1 MYKYGRISPKLS
13 DRHQFCLIIYSIHN
27 VFWHEIPKK
36 NVWMYR
42 SITFKAKERPC
53 CIALA
58 AAVPD
63 IQEWSSVTYKMSVTD
78 SLSSLNYPPSP
89 QAAVIHLNSA
99 QRHDKVKIFK
109 HPPCWS
115 VCDLCV
121 LLFFRAIQQEV
132 TAPPLAHDFPFV
144 SDSSAVL
151 KRTRALEIFLFCA
164 PLCRLWQSQ
173 SSSPSTTSPPLRLQS
188 RRLPSLALY
197 RRVCVCVCVCVAFPK
212 GSAHAV
218 SGPARCCGVTV
229 DLFSSWLHLLEVCPA
244 HKSQGLILLSH
255 SKKKKRK
262 KKKKKKEGCDYD
274 ASAELWQLSERPRLH
289 FVILSPFSEG
299 SKTVVFFFSVQR
311 DEHRTFT
318 FKCVFWQEI
327 ISAALN

>member
-1 MYKYGRISPKLS
+1 MCP
-13 DRHQFCLIIYSIHN
+13 
-27 VFWHEIPKK
+27 
-36 NVWMYR
+36 
-42 SITFKAKERPC
+42 TFFPC
-53 CIALA
+53 NSTGGNRA
-58 AAVPD
+58 AARP
-63 IQEWSSVTYKMSVTD
+63 
-78 SLSSLNYPPSP
+78 
-89 QAAVIHLNSA
+89 
-99 QRHDKVKIFK
+99 RF
-109 HPPCWS
+109 S
-115 VCDLCV
+115 VCVWLVCSSKENPS
-121 LLFFRAIQQEV
+121 LGNLSFLR
-132 TAPPLAHDFPFV
+132 PFV
-144 SDSSAVL
+144 PFVTITIIKSFHHIAAIEITKSKVAV
-151 KRTRALEIFLFCA
+151 AG
-164 PLCRLWQSQ
+164 PLQAC
-173 SSSPSTTSPPLRLQS
+173 
-188 RRLPSLALY
+188 
-197 RRVCVCVCVCVAFPK
+197 VCVCVCVCVAFPK